1 MEMGERIRMMRKECG
16 LTQGELAQKLGLKDS
31 AVAKYE
37 NGRVENIKRSTIQKM
52 ADIFGCSPTYLLGI
66 EEQNPAATDFTVTDF
81 EKELLI
87 AFRKADSIDK
97 EMVLR
102 VLGIREKR
110 EDVKIG

>member
-66 EEQNPAATDFTVTDF
+66 EEQKPAAVDFTISEF
-81 EKELLI
+81 EKELLV
-87 AFRKADSIDK
+87 AFRKADAIER

-102 VLGIREKR
+102 ALGIKEKR
-110 EDVKIG
+110 EVEKIG

>member
-52 ADIFGCSPTYLLGI
+52 ADIPERRGRAA
-66 EEQNPAATDFTVTDF
+66 PAEWRPRASRSRRRRT
-81 EKELLI
+81 
-87 AFRKADSIDK
+87 RRDS
-97 EMVLR
+97 
-102 VLGIREKR
+102 
-110 EDVKIG
+110 

>member
-52 ADIFGCSPTYLLGI
+52 ADIPERRGRAA
-66 EEQNPAATDFTVTDF
+66 PAECPPRGRPCRCASASRASDTD
-81 EKELLI
+81 
-87 AFRKADSIDK
+87 
-97 EMVLR
+97 
-102 VLGIREKR
+102 IRPCHGR
-110 EDVKIG
+110 SCR